1 MFLKHKKWII
11 TALAL
16 FVVIGLPVFLVTSTS
31 YGADFMNDVLAK
43 YFGMEQEEV
52 TSELAGLSF
61 DELVKEIDSLAKA
74 GNTEELIM
82 YSGELLSRKDK
93 ISNDEL
99 LKIINDNTKDIVT
112 QGIMVDL
119 FVAKNENSSQDSLKA
134 LLMDPKTDYDTK
146 DKILSNSRFSE
157 EDKEVL
163 KYFIYNDDGIL
174 AFRAFRQLSNIDDEE
189 AFEIAKSVL
198 ENWPDETDYKIS
210 GAQKSV
216 MRYLRYNKDKTGIE
230 DEIKAFIK
238 QTETIF
244 NAPDSS
250 DKVKD
255 SCVFALCDVASR
267 DSLKA
272 IIYNQSIDPTLKL
285 YSVGENYFV
294 LLDVLK
300 APDCSEQ
307 DIEFVLDAMEFLP
320 IKDLKPYIEAAMAK
334 IKDKDL
340 LARCKNMIPF
350 IEKEGVNA
358 PEIKDY

>member
-16 FVVIGLPVFLVTSTS
+16 FVIIGLPVFLVTSTS

-99 LKIINDNTKDIVT
+99 LKIINDSTKDTVT

-119 FVAKNENSSQDSLKA
+119 FVAKNENSSQESLKA

-146 DKILSNSRFSE
+146 DKILATSLFSE

-163 KYFIYNDDGIL
+163 KYFIYNDNEIL
-174 AFRAFRQLSNIDDEE
+174 SFRAFKRLSEVDRKE
-189 AFEIAKSVL
+189 AFVIAKSVL
-198 ENWPDETDYKIS
+198 KNWPNETDNKIS
-210 GAQKSV
+210 GAQKAV
-216 MRYLRYNKDKTGIE
+216 ARYLRYKQDKSEIE
-230 DEIKAFIK
+230 AFIK
-238 QTETIF
+238 QTETIL
-244 NAPDSS
+244 NDPKTSNMI
-250 DKVKD
+250 KD
-255 SCVFALCDVASR
+255 SCIFALCNVNSR
-267 DSLKA
+267 DTLEA
-272 IIYNQSIDPTLKL
+272 IIKNKSLDSTLKPF
-285 YSVGENYFV
+285 VVHQNYFV
-294 LLDVLK
+294 LLDILEN
-300 APDCSEQ
+300 PDCNEQ
-307 DIEFVLDAMEFLP
+307 DIEFVLSALEFSP
-320 IKDLKPYIEAAMAK
+320 IIELKPYIEDAMSG
-334 IKDKDL
+334 IKNDNLIERGRRVMDL
-340 LARCKNMIPF
+340 
-350 IEKEGVNA
+350 IEKEGISAGVR
-358 PEIKDY
+358 D